1 MGKVRVKAEN
11 STFLTFSWSSA
22 TKTNSLLACVL
33 LQGAAA
39 LHIDT
44 HTCLA
49 IAKLVIPFSLFF
61 PVLTFPPSFHICVT
75 TFFFLCCLV
84 TLRSSFTSM
93 NAKRQR
99 YLLLLVVSLL
109 SFPAHLVVSLFRR
122 CGLKKRVGREKKKT
136 KGIHLLFDTPPH
148 FHRKQFTRIFSCCR
162 TVFFFS
168 SSFSRSRLSAL

>member
-61 PVLTFPPSFHICVT
+61 PALTLPPSFHICVT
-75 TFFFLCCLV
+75 TFFF
-84 TLRSSFTSM
+84 
-93 NAKRQR
+93 
-99 YLLLLVVSLL
+99 SLL
-109 SFPAHLVVSLFRR
+109 SRHVAFFIHINECEAAALPTAACRFSLVFPRTFGCVSLSTLWIEKES
-122 CGLKKRVGREKKKT
+122 GEREKKDE
-136 KGIHLLFDTPPH
+136 GH
-148 FHRKQFTRIFSCCR
+148 
-162 TVFFFS
+162 S
-168 SSFSRSRLSAL
+168 SAF